1 MTEKHKK
8 ELTYEI
14 IRDAACGNEEAEEL
28 IFDYYEPYIIRL
40 SKIPYIDKH
49 GNVNYTIDEDIYI
62 SFKMK
67 LHELIINFKVA

>member
-14 IRDAACGNEEAEEL
+14 IRDAVCGNEEAEGF
-28 IFDYYEPYIIRL
+28 IFNYYEPYIIRL

-49 GNVNYTIDEDIYI
+49 GNVNYTIDEDIYM
-62 SFKMK
+62 SLRLK
-67 LHELIINFKVA
+67 LHELIINFKVS